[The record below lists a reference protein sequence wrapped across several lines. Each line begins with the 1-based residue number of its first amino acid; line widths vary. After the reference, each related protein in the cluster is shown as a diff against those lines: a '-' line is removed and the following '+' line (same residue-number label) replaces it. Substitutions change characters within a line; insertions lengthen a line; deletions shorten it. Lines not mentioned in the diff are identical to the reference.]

1 MDDADRKMW
10 GTFILV
16 GGLVGSFTMWRVA
29 MYYYGAD
36 KAKPVSPQAYEAMM
50 EERVRQANAQAE
62 SGEGYDPSIPRT
74 VTFTGTF
81 TPDQQQQIL
90 TALSPHRGCSVSIRP
105 SQGSEG
111 SSVSTSGSKAAA
123 EQMASLFWKSG
134 WDASIVEPTPD
145 TRSRGW
151 YGSRGLVI
159 VVNPESSLTDSS
171 GPIRGAQALADVLK
185 KMGFYVERRNSSK
198 VDPKQFELQ
207 VGVSAPGAG
216 Y

>member
-10 GTFILV
+10 GTIILV
-16 GGLVGSFTMWRVA
+16 SGLVGSFAMWRGA

-36 KAKPVSPQAYEAMM
+36 KGKPVSPAAYEAMM

-74 VTFTGTF
+74 VKFTGTL

-90 TALSPHRGCSVSIRP
+90 TALSPHRGCIVSIRP
-105 SQGSEG
+105 AQGSEG

-123 EQMASLFWKSG
+123 EHLASLFWKAG
-134 WDASIVEPTPD
+134 WDASIVEPSLD
-145 TRSRGW
+145 SRSRGS
-151 YGSRGLVI
+151 YSYAGLVI
-159 VVNPESSLTDSS
+159 AVNPESSMTDPG
-171 GPIRGAQALADVLK
+171 GPIRGAQALADILK
-185 KMGFYVERRNSSK
+185 KLGFYVERKNSSK

-207 VGVSAPGAG
+207 VGVSPP
-216 Y
+216 

>member
-10 GTFILV
+10 GTIILV
-16 GGLVGSFTMWRVA
+16 SGLVGSFAMWRGA

-50 EERVRQANAQAE
+50 EERVRQANEQAE
-62 SGEGYDPSIPRT
+62 SGEDYPGAPRT

-90 TALSPHRGCSVSIRP
+90 AALSPYRGCIVAIRP
-105 SQGSEG
+105 SQGSDG

-123 EQMASLFWKSG
+123 ERLAGLFWKAG
-134 WDASIVEPTPD
+134 WDASIVEPGTD
-145 TRSRGW
+145 SRSRGSYSS
-151 YGSRGLVI
+151 YGSQGLAI
-159 VVNPESSLTDSS
+159 VVNPESSVTDSR

-185 KMGFYVERRNSSK
+185 KMGFYVSRRNSTK

-207 VGVSAPGAG
+207 VGVSAP
-216 Y
+216 

>member
-10 GTFILV
+10 GTIILV
-16 GGLVGSFTMWRVA
+16 SGLVGSFAMWRGA

-36 KAKPVSPQAYEAMM
+36 KGKPVSPAAYEAMM

-62 SGEGYDPSIPRT
+62 SGEGYDPSSPRT
-74 VTFTGTF
+74 VKFTGTF

-90 TALSPHRGCSVSIRP
+90 TALSPHRGCIVAIRP
-105 SQGSEG
+105 SQGADG

-123 EQMASLFWKSG
+123 EQVASLFWKAG
-134 WDASIVEPTPD
+134 WDASIVEPVAEG
-145 TRSRGW
+145 RSRGSYG
-151 YGSRGLVI
+151 YGSLGLSI
-159 VVNPESSLTDSS
+159 VVNPESSMTDPS

-185 KMGFYVERRNSSK
+185 KLGFYVERRNSSK

-207 VGVSAPGAG
+207 VGVSPP
-216 Y
+216 